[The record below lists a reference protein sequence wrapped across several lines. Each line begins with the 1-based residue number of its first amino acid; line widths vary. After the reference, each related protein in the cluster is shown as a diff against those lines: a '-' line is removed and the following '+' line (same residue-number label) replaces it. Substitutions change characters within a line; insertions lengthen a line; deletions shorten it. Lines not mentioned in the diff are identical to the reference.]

1 MNKDDSKEN
10 IFNGIIVPGQ
20 ISLKFDSKILSFF
33 NGGYGLKMVPFF
45 REGWAIEEP
54 KSNPSPSFDLILK
67 FRKHKLKS
75 NPLAI
80 SIGSL
85 EPNVKER
92 QIVSSGIRGG

>member
-10 IFNGIIVPGQ
+10 IFNGIIVPRH

-54 KSNPSPSFDLILK
+54 KSNPSPSVESIPK
-67 FRKHKLKS
+67 VRKPKLQS

-80 SIGSL
+80 SIGSP
-85 EPNVKER
+85 ESDVKER
-92 QIVSSGIRGG
+92 ELS